1 MKSKKNFKSFF
12 MKKITLLF
20 VLLLTAISTDIY
32 AQTDYLPVG
41 GGATSTQVRGP
52 QGTNRYQRSVWILS
66 TAEMTAAG
74 FTTGNTVNTL
84 GFNYINGLDIATTGN
99 IQIYLQNS
107 TDAANTKGTTWASIL
122 TGMTSYYNGSVTFP
136 ASAGDFYM
144 PLSTNFVYTGG
155 SVYVAFDYQN
165 PSGNIATVPST
176 IPANTTITNGTRTA
190 TSATAAPTTFATA
203 YSAFRPQ
210 TILGK
215 LVDCARPLNVAV
227 PSSTLNSGNITF
239 TSSNPVNLQYGL
251 YDFDPATAGTF
262 VNGITSPY
270 TLAGLQPSTAYEIY
284 TKSDCGGFLGTSI
297 NTVPVSFHTTFQP
310 ATPSYNTSFEIDN
323 HPNIGWVADEEPDGT
338 DWFMNF
344 GGTGSTLVQNGMYSC
359 VSVSSPNVLASGIMY
374 SRGINL
380 QASVNP
386 VTITFYA
393 SNYQAGGATNTST
406 FTITAGT
413 SQTAASQTIAV
424 GTGTATTSAFA
435 LKTFTFTP
443 PTTGVYYIGV
453 RNTSPVNGVAN
464 STHALI
470 IDNFTVSQTLASNE
484 VLESKFSTYP
494 NPAKNVINVAN
505 TTDALIS
512 GIEITDINGR
522 VVKNQQFSNV
532 AEVQVTVSDLAQ
544 GMYTMKI
551 VSDKGIVT
559 KKVIK
564 E

>member
-1 MKSKKNFKSFF
+1 

-20 VLLLTAISTDIY
+20 VLLLSAISTEIY

-41 GGATSTQVRGP
+41 AGNSSTQVRGP
-52 QGTNRYQRSVWILS
+52 QGTNRYHRSVWIL
-66 TAEMTAAG
+66 TAAEMTAAG
-74 FTTGNTVNTL
+74 FTTGNTINAL
-84 GFNYINGLDIATTGN
+84 GFNFINGLDIATTGN

-107 TDAANTKGTTWASIL
+107 TDTANTKGTAWTSVI
-122 TGMTSYYNGSVTFP
+122 TGMTSTYNGSVTLP
-136 ASAGDFYM
+136 TASGDFYM
-144 PLSTNFVYTGG
+144 PLSTNFNYTGG
-155 SVYVAFDYQN
+155 SLYVAFDYQN
-165 PSGNIATVPST
+165 AAGNLATVPST
-176 IPANTTITNGTRTA
+176 IPANTAVASGTRTA
-190 TSATAAPTTFATA
+190 TSATAAPTTLGAFST
-203 YSAFRPQ
+203 FRPQ

-215 LVDCARPLNVAV
+215 LVDCARPLDVAV
-227 PSSTLNSGNITF
+227 PSTTLNSANITF
-239 TSSNPVNLQYGL
+239 TSSNPVNIQYGA
-251 YDFDPATAGTF
+251 YDFDPATTGTYA
-262 VNGITSPY
+262 NGVSSPY
-270 TLAGLQPSTAYEIY
+270 TLNGLQPSTAYEIY
-284 TKSDCGGFLGTSI
+284 TKSDCGGFLGTSA

-323 HPNIGWVADEEPDGT
+323 HPNIGWVADEEPNGT
-338 DWFMNF
+338 DWFMVY
-344 GGTGSTLVQNGMYSC
+344 GGTGSALVQNGLYSC
-359 VSVSSPNVLASGIMY
+359 VSLGSATAQASGIMY

-380 QASVNP
+380 QASGNP
-386 VTITFYA
+386 VTITFQA
-393 SNYQAGGATNTST
+393 SNYQATGATNTST

-413 SQTAASQTIAV
+413 SQTAAAQTIAV

-453 RNTSPVNGVAN
+453 RNTSPINGVAN

-470 IDNFTVSQTLASNE
+470 IDNFTVSQTLANNE

>member
-1 MKSKKNFKSFF
+1 

-20 VLLLTAISTDIY
+20 VLLLSAISTDIY

-41 GGATSTQVRGP
+41 AGNSSTQVRGP
-52 QGTNRYQRSVWILS
+52 QGTNRYHRSVWIL
-66 TAEMTAAG
+66 TAAEMTAAG
-74 FTTGNTVNTL
+74 FTTGNTINAL

-107 TDAANTKGTTWASIL
+107 TDTANTKGTAWTSVI
-122 TGMTSYYNGSVTFP
+122 TGMTSTYNGSVTLP
-136 ASAGDFYM
+136 TASGDFYM
-144 PLSTNFVYTGG
+144 PLSTNFNYTGG
-155 SVYVAFDYQN
+155 SLYVAFDYQN
-165 PSGNIATVPST
+165 AAGNLATVPST
-176 IPANTTITNGTRTA
+176 IPANTAVASGTRTA
-190 TSATAAPTTFATA
+190 TSATAIPATLGA
-203 YSAFRPQ
+203 FSTFRPQ

-215 LVDCARPLNVAV
+215 LVDCARPLSVAV
-227 PSSTLNSGNITF
+227 PSSTLNSANITF

-251 YDFDPATAGTF
+251 YDFDPATTGTF

-284 TKSDCGGFLGTSI
+284 TKSDCGGFLGTSV

-323 HPNIGWVADEEPDGT
+323 HPNIGWVADEDAIGT
-338 DWFMNF
+338 DWFMVF
-344 GGTGSTLVQNGMYSC
+344 GGTGSPLVQNGQYSC
-359 VSVSSPNVLASGIMY
+359 VSLGSADGQAAGIMY

-380 QASVNP
+380 QASGNP
-386 VTITFYA
+386 VTITFQA
-393 SNYQAGGATNTST
+393 SNYQATGATNTST
-406 FTITAGT
+406 FTVTAGT
-413 SQTAASQTIAV
+413 GQNVASQTIAV

-443 PTTGVYYIGV
+443 PTTGVYYIGI
-453 RNTSPVNGVAN
+453 RNTSPINGVAN
-464 STHALI
+464 SVHGLI
-470 IDNFTVSQTLASNE
+470 LDNFTVSQTLANNE

-494 NPAKNVINVAN
+494 NPAKDVINVSN

-512 GIEITDINGR
+512 AIEITDINGR

-532 AEVQVTVSDLAQ
+532 AEIQVTVSDLAQ